1 MCGLSIALFVWW
13 VSFRASDFAVCD
25 KSRIFASWNAMYC
38 NRIMNIR
45 IAKTIALVAAMLTT
59 AHTYGQDLLAEQA
72 PLDLQMAM
80 IDSVVLN
87 RLLEAEDFEYPAD
100 DIYPEW
106 NNDYA
111 HKYTNVV
118 MPDSLLIDLTG
129 FCMPTE
135 STKVN
140 DIFGYRP
147 RRRRMHYGLDIKVER
162 GDTIRAAFDGKVRF
176 VDYQRRGYGY
186 YVVIRHPNG
195 LETLYAHLTKRLVE
209 ENVVVK
215 AGDPIGLGG
224 NTGRSTGSHLHFETR
239 LLGKALN
246 PALFFDFPNQD
257 VTGDTY
263 LYTTPKKKVY
273 DPSDPD
279 TYYKVKSGDTLGRIA
294 ARKGTSVKNLCK
306 LNGITTQSTLRIGQV
321 LRLY

>member
-1 MCGLSIALFVWW
+1 MNPNQLRSLVCTVLMGLT
-13 VSFRASDFAVCD
+13 VSAF
-25 KSRIFASWNAMYC
+25 
-38 NRIMNIR
+38 
-45 IAKTIALVAAMLTT
+45 
-59 AHTYGQDLLAEQA
+59 GQDLLAEQA
-72 PLDLQMAM
+72 PLDKQMAR
-80 IDSVVLN
+80 IDSVVLT
-87 RLLEAEDFEYPAD
+87 RLIQAEKYEYPAD
-100 DIYPEW
+100 DLYPEW
-106 NNDYA
+106 SNEYA

-135 STKVN
+135 NTKVN

-162 GDTIRAAFDGKVRF
+162 GDTIRAAFDGKVRYCS
-176 VDYQRRGYGY
+176 YQRRGYGH

-195 LETLYAHLTKRLVE
+195 LETLYGHLTSKLVE
-209 ENVVVK
+209 ENEVVK

-224 NTGRSTGSHLHFETR
+224 NTGRSTGPHLHFETR
-239 LLGKALN
+239 LLGKALD

-257 VTGDTY
+257 ITGDTY
-263 LYTTPKKKVY
+263 FYKKPVKKVY

-279 TYYKVKSGDTLGRIA
+279 TYYKVRSGDSLSRIA
-294 ARKGTSVKNLCK
+294 ARKGTTVKNLCK
-306 LNGITTQSTLRIGQV
+306 LNGITTKTTLRPGQI

>member
-1 MCGLSIALFVWW
+1 MKISLLRYIILV
-13 VSFRASDFAVCD
+13 VSVAVASQV
-25 KSRIFASWNAMYC
+25 
-38 NRIMNIR
+38 
-45 IAKTIALVAAMLTT
+45 L
-59 AHTYGQDLLAEQA
+59 GQDMLASQA
-72 PLDLQMAM
+72 PMDKQMAR

-87 RLLEAEDFEYPAD
+87 RLIQADAYEYPAD
-100 DIYPEW
+100 DLYPEW
-106 NNDYA
+106 SNEYA

-118 MPDSLLIDLTG
+118 IPDSLLIDLTG

-162 GDTIRAAFDGKVRF
+162 GDTIRAAFEGKVRY
-176 VDYQRRGYGY
+176 VSYQRRGYGH

-209 ENVVVK
+209 ENEVVR
-215 AGDPIGLGG
+215 AGDPIRLGG

-246 PALFFDFPNQD
+246 PALMFDFPNQD

-263 LYTTPKKKVY
+263 LYVKPKKKVY

-279 TYYKVKSGDTLGRIA
+279 TYYKVRSGDTLGRIA
-294 ARKGTSVKNLCK
+294 ARKGTTVKNLCK
-306 LNGITTQSTLRIGQV
+306 LNGITTKTTLRIGQV

>member
-1 MCGLSIALFVWW
+1 MNKVKVMNPNQLRSLVCTVLMGLT
-13 VSFRASDFAVCD
+13 VSAF
-25 KSRIFASWNAMYC
+25 
-38 NRIMNIR
+38 
-45 IAKTIALVAAMLTT
+45 
-59 AHTYGQDLLAEQA
+59 GQDLLAEQA
-72 PLDLQMAM
+72 PLDKQMAR
-80 IDSVVLN
+80 IDSVVLT
-87 RLLEAEDFEYPAD
+87 RLIQAEKYEYPAD
-100 DIYPEW
+100 DLYPEW
-106 NNDYA
+106 SNEYA

-135 STKVN
+135 NTKVN

-162 GDTIRAAFDGKVRF
+162 GDTIRAAFDGKVRYCS
-176 VDYQRRGYGY
+176 YQRRGYGH

-195 LETLYAHLTKRLVE
+195 LETLYAHLSSKLVE
-209 ENVVVK
+209 ENEVVK

-224 NTGRSTGSHLHFETR
+224 NTGRSTGPHLHFETR
-239 LLGKALN
+239 LLGKALD

-257 VTGDTY
+257 ITGDTY
-263 LYTTPKKKVY
+263 FYKKPIKKVY

-279 TYYKVKSGDTLGRIA
+279 TYYKVRSGDSLSRIA
-294 ARKGTSVKNLCK
+294 ARKGTTVKNLCK
-306 LNGITTQSTLRIGQV
+306 LNGITTKTTLRPGQI

>member
-1 MCGLSIALFVWW
+1 MKISLLRNILCVVLLA
-13 VSFRASDFAVCD
+13 VSARSF
-25 KSRIFASWNAMYC
+25 
-38 NRIMNIR
+38 
-45 IAKTIALVAAMLTT
+45 
-59 AHTYGQDLLAEQA
+59 GQDMLAAQA
-72 PLDLQMAM
+72 PLDKQMAR

-87 RLLEAEDFEYPAD
+87 RLIKAEAYEYPAD
-100 DIYPEW
+100 DLYPEW
-106 NNDYA
+106 SNEHA

-118 MPDSLLIDLTG
+118 IPDSLLIDLTG

-135 STKVN
+135 STKIT

-162 GDTIRAAFDGKVRF
+162 GDTIRAAFDGKVRY
-176 VDYQRRGYGY
+176 VSYQRRGYGN

-195 LETLYAHLTKRLVE
+195 LETLYAHLTKRLVD
-209 ENVVVK
+209 ENEVVK
-215 AGDPIGLGG
+215 AGDPIGTGG

-246 PALFFDFPNQD
+246 PALMFDFPNQD
-257 VTGDTY
+257 VTADTY
-263 LYTTPKKKVY
+263 LYTKPKKKVY

-279 TYYKVKSGDTLGRIA
+279 TYYKVRSGDSLGRIA
-294 ARKGTSVKNLCK
+294 ARKGTTVKNLCK
-306 LNGITTQSTLRIGQV
+306 LNGITTKTILRPGQI

>member
-1 MCGLSIALFVWW
+1 MLRYVALAAVA
-13 VSFRASDFAVCD
+13 VASVHVC
-25 KSRIFASWNAMYC
+25 
-38 NRIMNIR
+38 
-45 IAKTIALVAAMLTT
+45 
-59 AHTYGQDLLAEQA
+59 GQDLLAAQA
-72 PLDLQMAM
+72 PVDRQMAR

-87 RLLEAEDFEYPAD
+87 RLIRAENYEYPAQD
-100 DIYPEW
+100 LYPEW
-106 NNDYA
+106 SNEYA

-118 MPDSLLIDLTG
+118 MPDSLVIDLMG

-135 STKVN
+135 STKIT

-147 RRRRMHYGLDIKVER
+147 RRRRVHYGLDVKVQR
-162 GDTIRAAFDGKVRF
+162 GDTIRSAFDGKVRY
-176 VDYQRRGYGY
+176 VSYQRRGYGY

-209 ENVVVK
+209 ENEVVK

-224 NTGRSTGSHLHFETR
+224 NTGRSTGTHLHFETR

-246 PALFFDFPNQD
+246 PALMFDFPNQD

-263 LYTTPKKKVY
+263 LYLKPKKKVY

-279 TYYKVKSGDTLGRIA
+279 TYYKVRKGDSLGRIA
-294 ARKGTSVKNLCK
+294 ARKGTTVKNLCK
-306 LNGITTQSTLRIGQV
+306 LNGITTKTILRPGQV

>member
-1 MCGLSIALFVWW
+1 MNFNILRYIALAAVA
-13 VSFRASDFAVCD
+13 VASVRVC
-25 KSRIFASWNAMYC
+25 
-38 NRIMNIR
+38 
-45 IAKTIALVAAMLTT
+45 
-59 AHTYGQDLLAEQA
+59 GQDLLAAQA
-72 PLDLQMAM
+72 PVDRQMAK

-87 RLLEAEDFEYPAD
+87 RLIRAENYEYPAQD
-100 DIYPEW
+100 LYPEW
-106 NNDYA
+106 SNEYA

-118 MPDSLLIDLTG
+118 MPDSLVIDLTG

-135 STKVN
+135 NTKIT

-147 RRRRMHYGLDIKVER
+147 RRRRVHYGLDVKVQR
-162 GDTIRAAFDGKVRF
+162 GDTIRSAFDGKVRY
-176 VDYQRRGYGY
+176 VSYQRRGYGY

-209 ENVVVK
+209 ENEVVK

-224 NTGRSTGSHLHFETR
+224 NTGRSTGTHLHFETR

-246 PALFFDFPNQD
+246 PALMFDFPNQD

-263 LYTTPKKKVY
+263 LYLKPKKKVY

-279 TYYKVKSGDTLGRIA
+279 TYYKVRKGDSLGRIA
-294 ARKGTSVKNLCK
+294 SRKGTTVKNLCK
-306 LNGITTQSTLRIGQV
+306 LNGITTKTILRPGQV

>member
-1 MCGLSIALFVWW
+1 MKISIG
-13 VSFRASDFAVCD
+13 R
-25 KSRIFASWNAMYC
+25 
-38 NRIMNIR
+38 
-45 IAKTIALVAAMLTT
+45 TIVFLVALILSMRALS
-59 AHTYGQDLLAEQA
+59 QDILAAQA
-72 PLDLQMAM
+72 PMDKQMAM

-87 RLLEAEDFEYPAD
+87 RLISAEAYEYPAD

-106 NNDYA
+106 SNEYA
-111 HKYTNVV
+111 HKYENVV

-135 STKVN
+135 STKIT

-162 GDTIRAAFDGKVRF
+162 GDTIRAAFDGKVRY
-176 VDYQRRGYGY
+176 VSYQRRGYGY

-195 LETLYAHLTKRLVE
+195 LETLYAHLTKRLVD
-209 ENVVVK
+209 ENEVVR

-224 NTGRSTGSHLHFETR
+224 NTGRSTGAHLHFETR

-246 PALFFDFPNQD
+246 PALMFDFPNQD

-263 LYTTPKKKVY
+263 LYIKPKKKVY

-294 ARKGTSVKNLCK
+294 ARKGTTVKNLCK
-306 LNGITTQSTLRIGQV
+306 LNGITTQTTLRIGQV

>member
-1 MCGLSIALFVWW
+1 MKISIVRSLVLL
-13 VSFRASDFAVCD
+13 
-25 KSRIFASWNAMYC
+25 M
-38 NRIMNIR
+38 
-45 IAKTIALVAAMLTT
+45 ALVASVRVSS
-59 AHTYGQDLLAEQA
+59 QDILAAQA
-72 PLDLQMAM
+72 PMDKQMAM

-87 RLLEAEDFEYPAD
+87 RLVSAESYEFPAD

-106 NNDYA
+106 SNEYA
-111 HKYTNVV
+111 HKYENVV

-135 STKVN
+135 STKIT

-147 RRRRMHYGLDIKVER
+147 RRRRMHYGLDVKVER
-162 GDTIRAAFDGKVRF
+162 GDTIRAAFDGKVRY
-176 VDYQRRGYGY
+176 VSYQRRGYGY

-209 ENVVVK
+209 ENEVVR
-215 AGDPIGLGG
+215 AGTPIGLGG
-224 NTGRSTGSHLHFETR
+224 NTGRSTGAHLHFETR

-246 PALFFDFPNQD
+246 PALMFDFPNQD
-257 VTGDTY
+257 VTGETY
-263 LYTTPKKKVY
+263 LYMKPKKKVY

-294 ARKGTSVKNLCK
+294 ARKGTTVKNLCK
-306 LNGITTQSTLRIGQV
+306 LNGITTQTTLRIGQV

>member
-1 MCGLSIALFVWW
+1 M
-13 VSFRASDFAVCD
+13 
-25 KSRIFASWNAMYC
+25 K
-38 NRIMNIR
+38 IR
-45 IAKTIALVAAMLTT
+45 IIRNTFLAVAVML
-59 AHTYGQDLLAEQA
+59 AAQASGQDVLAAQA
-72 PLDLQMAM
+72 PMDKQMAK
-80 IDSVVLN
+80 IDSVVLD
-87 RLLEAEDFEYPAD
+87 RLLKIENYEYPAQD
-100 DIYPEW
+100 LYPEW
-106 NNDYA
+106 SNEYA

-135 STKVN
+135 NTKIT

-147 RRRRMHYGLDIKVER
+147 RRRRMHYGLDVKVQR
-162 GDTIRAAFDGKVRF
+162 GDTIRAAFDGKVRY
-176 VDYQRRGYGY
+176 VSYQRRGYGN

-195 LETLYAHLTKRLVE
+195 LETLYAHLTKKLVD
-209 ENVVVK
+209 ENEVVK

-224 NTGRSTGSHLHFETR
+224 NTGRSTGTHLHFETR

-263 LYTTPKKKVY
+263 LSMKPKKKVY

-279 TYYKVKSGDTLGRIA
+279 TYYKVRSGDSLGRIA
-294 ARKGTSVKNLCK
+294 ARKGTTVKNLCK
-306 LNGITTQSTLRIGQV
+306 LNGITTKTILRPGQV

>member
-1 MCGLSIALFVWW
+1 MKINLLKNIALLAFMAV
-13 VSFRASDFAVCD
+13 ASQA
-25 KSRIFASWNAMYC
+25 
-38 NRIMNIR
+38 
-45 IAKTIALVAAMLTT
+45 
-59 AHTYGQDLLAEQA
+59 YGQDLLAAQA
-72 PLDLQMAM
+72 PLDKQMAR

-87 RLLEAEDFEYPAD
+87 RLIKAETYEYPAD
-100 DIYPEW
+100 DLYPEW
-106 NNDYA
+106 SNEYA

-118 MPDSLLIDLTG
+118 IPDSFLIDLTG

-135 STKVN
+135 NTKIT

-147 RRRRMHYGLDIKVER
+147 RRRRIHYGLDVKVQR
-162 GDTIRAAFDGKVRF
+162 GDTIRAAFDGKVRY
-176 VDYQRRGYGY
+176 VSYQRRGYGN

-195 LETLYAHLTKRLVE
+195 LETLYAHLTKKLVD
-209 ENVVVK
+209 ENEVVK

-224 NTGRSTGSHLHFETR
+224 NTGRSTGTHLHFETR

-246 PALFFDFPNQD
+246 PALMFDFPNQD

-263 LYTTPKKKVY
+263 LYMKPKKKVY

-279 TYYKVKSGDTLGRIA
+279 TYYKVRSGDSLGRIA
-294 ARKGTSVKNLCK
+294 ARKGTTVKNLCK
-306 LNGITTQSTLRIGQV
+306 LNGITTKTILRPGQV

>member
-1 MCGLSIALFVWW
+1 MNKAKVMNPNQLRSLVCTVLMGLT
-13 VSFRASDFAVCD
+13 VSAF
-25 KSRIFASWNAMYC
+25 
-38 NRIMNIR
+38 
-45 IAKTIALVAAMLTT
+45 
-59 AHTYGQDLLAEQA
+59 GQDLLAEQA
-72 PLDLQMAM
+72 PLDKQMAR
-80 IDSVVLN
+80 IDSVVLT
-87 RLLEAEDFEYPAD
+87 RLIQAEKYEYPAD
-100 DIYPEW
+100 DLYPEW
-106 NNDYA
+106 SNEYA
-111 HKYTNVV
+111 HKYANVT

-135 STKVN
+135 NTKIN

-162 GDTIRAAFDGKVRF
+162 GDTIRAAFDGKVRYCS
-176 VDYQRRGYGY
+176 YQRRGYGY

-209 ENVVVK
+209 ENEVVK
-215 AGDPIGLGG
+215 AGDPIGTGG
-224 NTGRSTGSHLHFETR
+224 NTGRSTGPHLHFETR

-257 VTGDTY
+257 VTGDSY
-263 LYTTPKKKVY
+263 LYKKPVKKVY

-279 TYYKVKSGDTLGRIA
+279 TYYKVRSGDTLSRIA
-294 ARKGTSVKNLCK
+294 ARKGTTIKNLCK
-306 LNGITTQSTLRIGQV
+306 LNGITTKSTLRVGQI

>member
-1 MCGLSIALFVWW
+1 MKINAIRSLVLMIVAM
-13 VSFRASDFAVCD
+13 ASLQT
-25 KSRIFASWNAMYC
+25 W
-38 NRIMNIR
+38 
-45 IAKTIALVAAMLTT
+45 
-59 AHTYGQDLLAEQA
+59 GQDLLAVQA
-72 PLDLQMAM
+72 PMDTQMAM

-87 RLLEAEDFEYPAD
+87 RLIDAGDYEFPAD

-106 NNDYA
+106 SNEYA
-111 HKYTNVV
+111 HKYTDVV

-135 STKVN
+135 GTKIT

-147 RRRRMHYGLDIKVER
+147 RRRRVHYGLDIKVER
-162 GDTIRAAFDGKVRF
+162 GDTIRSAFDGKVRY
-176 VDYQRRGYGY
+176 VSYQRRGYGY

-195 LETLYAHLTKRLVE
+195 LETLYAHLTKNLVE
-209 ENVVVK
+209 ENEVVK

-246 PALFFDFPNQD
+246 PALMFDFPNQD

-263 LYTTPKKKVY
+263 LYTKPKKKVY

-294 ARKGTSVKNLCK
+294 ARKGTTVTNLCK
-306 LNGITTQSTLRIGQV
+306 LNGITTQTTLRIGQV

>member
-1 MCGLSIALFVWW
+1 MKISIVRNLVLL
-13 VSFRASDFAVCD
+13 V
-25 KSRIFASWNAMYC
+25 
-38 NRIMNIR
+38 
-45 IAKTIALVAAMLTT
+45 ALVASVRVSS
-59 AHTYGQDLLAEQA
+59 QDILAAQA
-72 PLDLQMAM
+72 PMDKQMAM

-87 RLLEAEDFEYPAD
+87 RLVSAESYEFPAD

-106 NNDYA
+106 SNEYA
-111 HKYTNVV
+111 HKYENIV

-135 STKVN
+135 STKIT

-147 RRRRMHYGLDIKVER
+147 RRRRMHYGLDVKVER
-162 GDTIRAAFDGKVRF
+162 GDTIRAAFDGKVRY
-176 VDYQRRGYGY
+176 VSYQRRGYGY

-209 ENVVVK
+209 ENEVVR
-215 AGDPIGLGG
+215 AGTPIGLGG
-224 NTGRSTGSHLHFETR
+224 NTGRSTGAHLHFETR

-246 PALFFDFPNQD
+246 PALMFDFPNQD
-257 VTGDTY
+257 VTGDAY
-263 LYTTPKKKVY
+263 LYMKPKKKVY

-294 ARKGTSVKNLCK
+294 ARKGTTVKNLCK
-306 LNGITTQSTLRIGQV
+306 LNGITTQTTLRIGQV

>member
-1 MCGLSIALFVWW
+1 MKYTLLKYTLAMVLMGASALT
-13 VSFRASDFAVCD
+13 SA
-25 KSRIFASWNAMYC
+25 
-38 NRIMNIR
+38 
-45 IAKTIALVAAMLTT
+45 
-59 AHTYGQDLLAEQA
+59 QDLLAEQA
-72 PLDLQMAM
+72 PMDKQMAR

-87 RLLEAEDFEYPAD
+87 RLIKVEVYEYPAD
-100 DIYPEW
+100 DLYPEW
-106 NNDYA
+106 SNEYA

-118 MPDSLLIDLTG
+118 MPDSLVIDLTG

-135 STKVN
+135 NTKIT

-147 RRRRMHYGLDIKVER
+147 RRRRMHYGLDVKVQR
-162 GDTIRAAFDGKVRF
+162 GDTIRAAFDGKVRY
-176 VDYQRRGYGY
+176 VSYQRRGYGH

-195 LETLYAHLTKRLVE
+195 LETLYAHLTSKLVS
-209 ENVVVK
+209 ENEVVK

-224 NTGRSTGSHLHFETR
+224 NTGRSTGTHLHFETR

-263 LYTTPKKKVY
+263 LYKKPVKKVY

-279 TYYKVKSGDTLGRIA
+279 TYYKVRSGDSLSRIA
-294 ARKGTSVKNLCK
+294 ARKGTTVKNLCK
-306 LNGITTQSTLRIGQV
+306 LNGITTKTTLRPGQI

>member
-1 MCGLSIALFVWW
+1 MNFNMLRYVALAAVA
-13 VSFRASDFAVCD
+13 VASVHVC
-25 KSRIFASWNAMYC
+25 
-38 NRIMNIR
+38 
-45 IAKTIALVAAMLTT
+45 
-59 AHTYGQDLLAEQA
+59 GQDLLAAQA
-72 PLDLQMAM
+72 PVDRQMAR

-87 RLLEAEDFEYPAD
+87 RLIRAENYEYPAQD
-100 DIYPEW
+100 LYPEW
-106 NNDYA
+106 SNEYA

-118 MPDSLLIDLTG
+118 MPDSLVIDLMG

-135 STKVN
+135 STKIT

-147 RRRRMHYGLDIKVER
+147 RRRRVHYGLDVKVQR
-162 GDTIRAAFDGKVRF
+162 GDTIRSAFDGKVRY
-176 VDYQRRGYGY
+176 VSYQRRGYGY

-209 ENVVVK
+209 ENEVVK

-224 NTGRSTGSHLHFETR
+224 NTGRSTGTHLHFETR

-246 PALFFDFPNQD
+246 PALMFDFPNQD

-263 LYTTPKKKVY
+263 LYLKPKKKVY

-279 TYYKVKSGDTLGRIA
+279 TYYKVRKGDSLGRIA
-294 ARKGTSVKNLCK
+294 ARKGTTVKNLCK
-306 LNGITTQSTLRIGQV
+306 LNGITTKTILRPGQV

>member
-1 MCGLSIALFVWW
+1 M
-13 VSFRASDFAVCD
+13 
-25 KSRIFASWNAMYC
+25 K
-38 NRIMNIR
+38 IR
-45 IAKTIALVAAMLTT
+45 IIRYAVLAVAVALTVQVS
-59 AHTYGQDLLAEQA
+59 GQDVLAVQA
-72 PLDLQMAM
+72 PMDRQMAK
-80 IDSVVLN
+80 IDSVVLD
-87 RLLEAEDFEYPAD
+87 RLLKIEDYEYPAQD
-100 DIYPEW
+100 LYPEW
-106 NNDYA
+106 SNEYA

-118 MPDSLLIDLTG
+118 IPDSLLIDLTG

-135 STKVN
+135 NTKIT

-147 RRRRMHYGLDIKVER
+147 RRRRMHYGLDVKVQR
-162 GDTIRAAFDGKVRF
+162 GDTIRAAFDGKVRY
-176 VDYQRRGYGY
+176 VSYQRRGYGN

-195 LETLYAHLTKRLVE
+195 LETLYAHLTKKMVD
-209 ENVVVK
+209 ENEVVK

-224 NTGRSTGSHLHFETR
+224 NTGRSTGTHLHFETR

-263 LYTTPKKKVY
+263 LYTKPKKKVY

-279 TYYKVKSGDTLGRIA
+279 TYYKVRSGDSLGRIA
-294 ARKGTSVKNLCK
+294 ARKGTTVKNLCK
-306 LNGITTQSTLRIGQV
+306 LNGITTKTILRPGQV

>member
-1 MCGLSIALFVWW
+1 MKIRTIRNTFLAVAVMLAAQ
-13 VSFRASDFAVCD
+13 AS
-25 KSRIFASWNAMYC
+25 
-38 NRIMNIR
+38 
-45 IAKTIALVAAMLTT
+45 
-59 AHTYGQDLLAEQA
+59 GQDVLAAQA
-72 PLDLQMAM
+72 PMDKQMAK
-80 IDSVVLN
+80 IDSVVLD
-87 RLLEAEDFEYPAD
+87 RLLKIENYEYPAQD
-100 DIYPEW
+100 LYPEW
-106 NNDYA
+106 SNEYA

-135 STKVN
+135 NTKIT

-147 RRRRMHYGLDIKVER
+147 RRRRMHYGLDVKVQR
-162 GDTIRAAFDGKVRF
+162 GDTIRAAFDGKVRY
-176 VDYQRRGYGY
+176 VSYQRRGYGN

-195 LETLYAHLTKRLVE
+195 LETLYAHLTKKLVD
-209 ENVVVK
+209 ENEVVK

-224 NTGRSTGSHLHFETR
+224 NTGRSTGTHLHFETR

-263 LYTTPKKKVY
+263 LYLKPKKKVY

-279 TYYKVKSGDTLGRIA
+279 TYYKVRSGDSLGRIA
-294 ARKGTSVKNLCK
+294 ARKGTTVKNLCK
-306 LNGITTQSTLRIGQV
+306 LNGITTKTILRPGQV

>member
-1 MCGLSIALFVWW
+1 MMKNHILRYTFFVLLLG
-13 VSFRASDFAVCD
+13 VSV
-25 KSRIFASWNAMYC
+25 
-38 NRIMNIR
+38 
-45 IAKTIALVAAMLTT
+45 LTFS
-59 AHTYGQDLLAEQA
+59 QDLLAEQA
-72 PLDLQMAM
+72 PMDRQLAR
-80 IDSVVLN
+80 IDSVVLS
-87 RLLEAEDFEYPAD
+87 RLLRAEAYDYPAD
-100 DIYPEW
+100 DLYPEW
-106 NNDYA
+106 SNDYA
-111 HKYTNVV
+111 HKYTNVT

-135 STKVN
+135 NTKVN

-147 RRRRMHYGLDIKVER
+147 RRKRMHYGLDIKVER
-162 GDTIRAAFDGKVRF
+162 GDTIRAAFDGKVRY
-176 VDYQRRGYGY
+176 VSYQKRGYGH

-195 LETLYAHLTKRLVE
+195 LETLYAHLTSKLVK
-209 ENVVVK
+209 ENEVVR

-224 NTGRSTGSHLHFETR
+224 NTGRSTGPHLHFETR

-263 LYTTPKKKVY
+263 LYVKPKKKVY

-279 TYYKVKSGDTLGRIA
+279 TYYKVRSGDSLSRIA
-294 ARKGTSVKNLCK
+294 ARKGVSVKQLCK
-306 LNGITTQSTLRIGQV
+306 LNGITTQTTLRVGQV

>member
-1 MCGLSIALFVWW
+1 MKFSLF
-13 VSFRASDFAVCD
+13 R
-25 KSRIFASWNAMYC
+25 YLL
-38 NRIMNIR
+38 IMLLMSVPVVIS
-45 IAKTIALVAAMLTT
+45 A
-59 AHTYGQDLLAEQA
+59 QDLLTEQA
-72 PLDLQMAM
+72 PLDRQLAR

-87 RLLEAEDFEYPAD
+87 RLIRADLYEYPAD
-100 DIYPEW
+100 DLYPEW
-106 NNDYA
+106 SNEYA

-135 STKVN
+135 NTKVN

-147 RRRRMHYGLDIKVER
+147 RRKRMHYGLDIKVER
-162 GDTIRAAFDGKVRF
+162 GDTIRSAFDGKVRY
-176 VDYQRRGYGY
+176 VSYQRRGYGF

-209 ENVVVK
+209 ENEVVK

-224 NTGRSTGSHLHFETR
+224 NTGRSTGPHLHFETR

-246 PALFFDFPNQD
+246 PAWFFDFPNQD

-263 LYTTPKKKVY
+263 LYTKPKKKVY

-279 TYYKVKSGDTLGRIA
+279 TYYKVRSGDSLSRIA
-294 ARKGTSVKNLCK
+294 ARKGVSVKQLCK
-306 LNGITTQSTLRIGQV
+306 LNGITTQTTLRVGQI

>member
-1 MCGLSIALFVWW
+1 MKDNLSRYMLLVLL
-13 VSFRASDFAVCD
+13 VGAS
-25 KSRIFASWNAMYC
+25 S
-38 NRIMNIR
+38 
-45 IAKTIALVAAMLTT
+45 LTF
-59 AHTYGQDLLAEQA
+59 GQDLLAEQA
-72 PLDLQMAM
+72 PLDRQLAW

-87 RLLEAEDFEYPAD
+87 RLIKAEAYEYPAD
-100 DIYPEW
+100 DLYPEW
-106 NNDYA
+106 SNDYA
-111 HKYTNVV
+111 HKYANVTL
-118 MPDSLLIDLTG
+118 PDSLLIDLTG

-135 STKVN
+135 NTKVN

-147 RRRRMHYGLDIKVER
+147 RRRRVHYGLDIKVER
-162 GDTIRAAFDGKVRF
+162 GDTIRAAFDGKVRY
-176 VDYQRRGYGY
+176 VSYQRRGYGH

-195 LETLYAHLTKRLVE
+195 LETLYAHLHAKLVA
-209 ENVVVK
+209 ENEVVK

-224 NTGRSTGSHLHFETR
+224 NTGRSTGPHLHFETR

-273 DPSDPD
+273 DPTDPD
-279 TYYKVKSGDTLGRIA
+279 TYYKVRSGDSLSRIA
-294 ARKGTSVKNLCK
+294 ARKGVSVKQLCK
-306 LNGITTQSTLRIGQV
+306 LNGITTQTTLRVGQV